1 MDKFEKAFEGAHE
14 FKFDKFQF
22 DEPDYRML
30 VVQDEDEYQEHLRVQ
45 AAGLAYYTCIA
56 KQAERSYEQFERKVK
71 FRLNEMYKD
80 CSIRL
85 AKDEHRTGR
94 KATVKDIEIAVQ
106 DQYGKEISS
115 LYSHLDELKS
125 QRDYSSAF
133 LEGWRQK
140 SYQLSSMTNL
150 ITAGL
155 LTPRTTITEEDQRHS
170 LETAREILSKR
181 KKTRE
186 REEEEN

>member
-1 MDKFEKAFEGAHE
+1 MDKFERAFEEAHE

-30 VVQDEDEYQEHLRVQ
+30 IVQDEDEYQEHLRVQ
-45 AAGLAYYTCIA
+45 AAGLAYYICIA
-56 KQAERSYEQFERKVK
+56 KQAERNFEQFDRKVK

-80 CSIRL
+80 CSNRL
-85 AKDEHRTGR
+85 AKDETRTGR
-94 KATVKDIEIAVQ
+94 KATVRDIEIAVQ
-106 DQYGKEISS
+106 DLYGEEIAS

-155 LTPRTTITEEDQRHS
+155 LTPKTTITEEDQKRS

-181 KKTRE
+181 KKAK
-186 REEEEN
+186 EEKEESL